1 MCEKAILGGEKTVPF
16 FQTKWQAERIG
27 ALKFF
32 LPIRLG
38 LLAAA
43 VLLCTPHS
51 AQAGTVYWSVPSGDW
66 SEPANWG
73 GTEPTGTDDATID
86 NYGTANVTQS
96 GETCH
101 QLYLGY
107 SPGASGTVQMTSGS
121 LGSDRQYIGH
131 SGTGTFTQS
140 GGSNTLNSFLYV
152 GRDSGSSGLYSLSGG
167 SLFVSKS
174 ERVGYYGTGTFTQS
188 GGTNTMCEDLILG
201 HKSGSS
207 GTYILSGGSLH
218 SYICQHI
225 GPAGTGDFIQSGGT
239 NTIEYKLYLAFDP
252 SGIGCYTL
260 SDGWLS
266 IKAGL
271 YVGYSGTG
279 TFTQSGGTNVL
290 RLGKPLDLGYWSGSS
305 GTYNLNGG
313 TLILSSISSGSGTA
327 AFNFGGGTL
336 QACGDFTTT
345 MPMTLTGIGGNANI
359 NTAGYAVTLSDQLSG
374 TGGLNKM
381 GTGTLTLS
389 GTNIYTGPTTIAIG
403 MLALGIDGSLAS
415 SVIEVCDG
423 TTFDVSAKPDGY
435 HILDGQTIKGNGT
448 IIGDITVDSGGDWA
462 PGSSIGMLSCTGNLT
477 LGGSAS
483 FELGTPG
490 ATHSSPGLS
499 DRTVVPGN
507 LVLGGALNLLDNGGA
522 NGQGS
527 AGAGAYKLLTWSGS
541 QSGEFD
547 SVANPNAGLHAKTVV
562 DGSDKAMHVELYR
575 LAEASPQPVYLGTIH
590 VGQSFATQAITIGN
604 AAANDGYS
612 EKLNASMSGVAGDAT
627 AGGSFVLLA
636 PGDTDNTSLVVGL
649 GNSDTNVAGA
659 KSGMVTLALASD
671 GTGTSGYGATN
682 LTSQTVDVTGKVNL
696 YAQPRFANATGD
708 AVLTMLNDQQYTLDF
723 GALPTDG
730 GEKSSSL
737 QLINLLLAEGYQDTL
752 GGSFTTAGVTDFTLS
767 KFTDF
772 SDVLPGYKKSNDLG
786 VTFDPDQPL
795 GVYSE
800 TLTLAPRWSNES
812 GWGNLGEIQLTL
824 IVTVVPEP
832 STLAIL
838 ISAAAGLL
846 AFSLWRLRNSPAS
859 AA

>member
-1 MCEKAILGGEKTVPF
+1 MCEKAIFGGEKTAPF

-27 ALKFF
+27 ALKFR
-32 LPIRLG
+32 PSIRLG

-51 AQAGTVYWSVPSGDW
+51 AQAATVYWSVPTGDW
-66 SEPANWG
+66 SLPDNWG
-73 GTEPTGTDDATID
+73 GTEPTASDDAVI

-96 GETCH
+96 GEVCAY
-101 QLYLGY
+101 LYLGD
-107 SPGASGTVQMTSGS
+107 SLGNSGTVQMTSGS
-121 LGSDRQYIGH
+121 LHTTRQKIGH
-131 SGTGTFTQS
+131 SGTGAFTQS
-140 GGSNTLNSFLYV
+140 GGNNTLDYSLYL
-152 GRDSGSSGLYSLSGG
+152 GYNFGSSGTYNLSGTG
-167 SLFVSKS
+167 SLFANSD

-188 GGTNTMCEDLILG
+188 GGTNTMCKNLTLG

-218 SYICQHI
+218 SYNCQHI
-225 GPAGTGDFIQSGGT
+225 GPAGTGDFTQSGGT

-252 SGIGCYTL
+252 SGIGYYTL

-290 RLGKPLDLGYWSGSS
+290 RPDKPLNLGYWSGSS

-345 MPMTLTGIGGNANI
+345 LPMTLTGIGGNANI
-359 NTAGYAVTLSDQLSG
+359 NTAGYAVTLSDQLFG
-374 TGGLNKM
+374 TGGLNKL
-381 GTGTLTLS
+381 GAGTLTLS
-389 GTNIYTGPTTIAIG
+389 GTNIYTGLTTIAVG
-403 MLALGIDGSLAS
+403 TLALGIDGSLAS
-415 SVIEVCDG
+415 SVIDVCG
-423 TTFDVSAKPDGY
+423 GATFDVLAKPGGY
-435 HILDGQTIKGNGT
+435 HLLSGQTIKGNGT
-448 IIGDITVDSGGDWA
+448 IIGDITVDPGADWA
-462 PGSSIGMLSCTGNLT
+462 PGSSIGTLSCTGNLT
-477 LGGSAS
+477 LGGNAS

-490 ATHSSPGLS
+490 TSHSSPGLS

-541 QSGEFD
+541 QSGTFD
-547 SVANPNAGLHAKTVV
+547 SVADPSSSLHAKTVV
-562 DGSDKAMHVELYR
+562 DGSDKAVYVELYR
-575 LAEASPQPVYLGTIH
+575 LADAAPQPVYLGTIH

-612 EKLNASMSGVAGDAT
+612 EKLNAGIGGLNGGAT

-636 PGDTDNTSLVVGL
+636 PGETDNTSLMVGL

-659 KSGMVTLALASD
+659 KNGTVTLALASD
-671 GTGTSGYGATN
+671 GTGTSGYGATD
-682 LTSQTVDVTGKVNL
+682 LTSWTVDVTGKVNL
-696 YAQPRFANATGD
+696 YAQPRFANAAGD
-708 AVLTMLNDQQYTLDF
+708 AVLTMLSEQQYTLDF
-723 GALPTDG
+723 GDLPTDG
-730 GEKSSSL
+730 GEKSSCF
-737 QLINLLLAEGYQDTL
+737 QLTNLLLAEGYQDVL
-752 GGSFTTAGVTDFTLS
+752 GGSFTVEEVTNFTLS

-772 SDVLPGYKKSNDLG
+772 SDVLPGYKKSSDLG

-800 TLTLAPRWSNES
+800 TLTLTPYWSNES

-824 IVTVVPEP
+824 IATVVPEP

-846 AFSLWRLRNSPAS
+846 AFSLWRWRNSLAS